1 MIRVRSTFLQQ
12 TVSAVTFVFVLGALS
27 MIWPSIMALVLG
39 AFLLIQSCCIE
50 QAITALLLDR
60 SR

>member
-12 TVSAVTFVFVLGALS
+12 TFSTITFVLVLGALS
-27 MIWPSIMALVLG
+27 MIWPSIVALFLG
-39 AFLLIQSCCIE
+39 AFLLFQACCIDP
-50 QAITALLLDR
+50 AITALLLDR